1 MSFFIKKFINILNI
15 NTGDGDDIDVTEEGV
30 IGERIII
37 NNYDN
42 NVDNESVININNNG
56 TVRKSIFVNR
66 FIKNT
71 FVNRFYLKVPS
82 LFNNDCL
89 M

>member
-1 MSFFIKKFINILNI
+1 MSFFIKKFYNILNI